1 MLKYIN
7 LFDIK
12 ISTYL
17 LFICI
22 SLIVNIVIAVEFFKK
37 TNIKKKQYISILILE
52 TIGIC
57 MGAKLLDFLIY
68 YRYYTNVVDIF
79 FRGYIFYGGVI
90 GGIILAYFYVKKE
103 NIDIE
108 EMFNILIP
116 NILLIYAICKIGCYL
131 NGCCVGIK
139 HIPIQ
144 LIESILCFITYLSII
159 INRKR
164 LIQKDNIIP
173 ISCISYSLI
182 RIICD
187 FFRADMS
194 GKIVLNLTISQIM
207 SLFVIFLNIYI
218 IKKHIRKN
226 KLD

>member
-7 LFDIK
+7 LFNIK

-22 SLIVNIVIAVEFFKK
+22 SLFVNIIISVKFFNE
-37 TNIKKKQYISILILE
+37 TNIKKKQYIIILILE

-57 MGAKLLDFLIY
+57 IGAKLLDFLIY
-68 YRYYTNVVDIF
+68 YRCYTDIENIF
-79 FRGYIFYGGVI
+79 FKGYIFYGGII
-90 GGIILAYFYVKKE
+90 GSIILTYVYCKKE
-103 NIDIE
+103 NINIE
-108 EMFNILIP
+108 EVFNILIP
-116 NILLIYAICKIGCYL
+116 NILLIYSICKIGCYL
-131 NGCCVGIK
+131 NGCCVGIN

-144 LIESILCFITYLSII
+144 LIESILCFITYLFII